1 MTRSPEDQESNKEGG
16 NYRKRR
22 ERARMTKEMNKEMP
36 EESKHTTYLRRA
48 SQQVEE
54 TKL

>member
-22 ERARMTKEMNKEMP
+22 ERARMTKEMP